1 MAAEIGV
8 NDKGVAAGG
17 LTMGEDRAVAHAP
30 SHGTGHDAGHG
41 DAHAHPHWLM
51 HHFDDLTQQRETI
64 TLGMWCFLI
73 TEIMMFGALFF
84 VYSLYRFKYHSAY
97 VAGSH
102 LLDWKLGTVNT
113 CVLLVSSL
121 TMAMAVHAA
130 QLRQK
135 KRLILFLILTT
146 ILGITFLVVKG
157 FEWTKDYHEGIIPGP
172 FWGPTAETLGHLSP
186 TLLEQVD
193 LNNLQLFFIIYFS
206 MTGLHAVH
214 MIIGL
219 AILAYYIL
227 EARKGGFSEGNDQP
241 VELFG
246 LYWHFVDVVW
256 VFLFPLLYL
265 TGGIVL
271 GHAAGGH

>member
-1 MAAEIGV
+1 MAAEVAV
-8 NDKGVAAGG
+8 NDKGVPAGS
-17 LTMGEDRAVAHAP
+17 LTAGDHQPVEHA
-30 SHGTGHDAGHG
+30 

-51 HHFDDLTQQRETI
+51 HHFDDLVQQRETI
-64 TLGMWCFLI
+64 TMGMWCFLI

-84 VYSLYRFKYHSAY
+84 VYSLYRFKYHDAY

-121 TMAMAVHAA
+121 TMALAVHAA
-130 QLRQK
+130 QLRDK
-135 KRLILFLILTT
+135 KKLITFLILTT
-146 ILGITFLVVKG
+146 ILGATFLGVKAV
-157 FEWTKDYHEGIIPGP
+157 EWTKDFHEGIIPGM
-172 FWGPTAETLGHLSP
+172 FWGPTAETIGHLHP
-186 TLLEQVD
+186 ELAAKIGAPNFPNLE
-193 LNNLQLFFIIYFS
+193 LFFIIYFS

-219 AILAYYIL
+219 AILLYYISL
-227 EARKGGFSEGNDQP
+227 ARKGAFSEGNDQP

-271 GHAAGGH
+271 GHAAGGGH

>member
-1 MAAEIGV
+1 MAAEVAV
-8 NDKGVAAGG
+8 NDKGVAAGS
-17 LTMGEDRAVAHAP
+17 LTAGEQNVQHA
-30 SHGTGHDAGHG
+30 

-51 HHFDDLTQQRETI
+51 HHFDDLAQQRETI
-64 TLGMWCFLI
+64 TMGMWCFLI

-84 VYSLYRFKYHSAY
+84 VYSLYRFKYHYAY

-113 CVLLVSSL
+113 CVLLFSSL
-121 TMAMAVHAA
+121 TMALAVHAA

-135 KRLILFLILTT
+135 KKLILFLILTT
-146 ILGITFLVVKG
+146 ILGATFLGIKAV
-157 FEWTKDYHEGIIPGP
+157 EWTKDYHEGIIPGM
-172 FWGPTAETLGHLSP
+172 FWGPTAETLSHLHP
-186 TLLEQVD
+186 DLLEKV
-193 LNNLQLFFIIYFS
+193 NMGNLQLFFVIYFA

-219 AILAYYIL
+219 ICLAIYIKMAL
-227 EARKGGFSEGNDQP
+227 KGGFSEGNDQP